1 MHPSSVALSSSSAPS
16 SQLMPPT
23 KQDFEEKGYY
33 TWLYEGPQAL
43 SNFMT
48 FLIIA
53 GFLAI
58 TCFPIWPHFLKVRRR
73 KMTRQLCCYYIIIN
87 DPVPSLSC
95 SCRSGYGMCRSL
107 FFPSCSD
114 SYYCAFWSSCSFG
127 SVDMNI
133 GSYLISSMSH
143 CRSSILSNQ

>member
-1 MHPSSVALSSSSAPS
+1 MCLCVRSLTSSLLLIIIT
-16 SQLMPPT
+16 QLMPPT

-58 TCFPIWPHFLKVRRR
+58 TCFPIWPHFLKVRCQV
-73 KMTRQLCCYYIIIN
+73 TC
-87 DPVPSLSC
+87 V
-95 SCRSGYGMCRSL
+95 
-107 FFPSCSD
+107 
-114 SYYCAFWSSCSFG
+114 
-127 SVDMNI
+127 
-133 GSYLISSMSH
+133 
-143 CRSSILSNQ
+143 